1 MRQRPYSIN
10 DESTGCPAP
19 GGEAAGDAGQAVI
32 SLVLILGFFLLG
44 MLGFAVDLTNV
55 WFHRQAELA
64 AADAACQAG
73 ALDMLATSGGE
84 SLPNM
89 GFTPGTASNCV
100 NNPSATMCTYANFN
114 GYNGAGLTP
123 NSASNAV
130 SWTFPS
136 SLSGVTA
143 GAGTFPFMQ
152 VTISENVK
160 TYLMAL
166 MRGSYYQT
174 VSVASTCGIAQVK
187 GAAPMVVLNPT
198 ISGAFTYSGGG
209 ALDIVGGPSRG
220 LQVNSSSA
228 TAVKWSASGMINQS
242 AGGPNETGSD
252 VGIVGGPTTIPS
264 NGSSSGFNGGTTG
277 SWKTSVL
284 PVVDPFGTVP
294 VPASVK
300 NLTPS
305 NTGNHVSHGV
315 DGCPDQNNGCLEY
328 GPGYYSAGISPP
340 NDFMTVIFLPG
351 IYYLNGSLSV
361 GGSQTLRV
369 AKPSGYQQ
377 TDGLMFYFLSGSLNL
392 SGCSGCA
399 SSSIDNVNAT
409 DLTCDGSSP
418 PSAVGMPATLFG
430 NILYGQ
436 CTTNGT
442 YWDSG
447 GDTSDSRGS
456 PGSRGLL
463 VFQDHS
469 NTTQPV
475 FSGSGALSF
484 SGALYFHS
492 TGYGDILNLSGGSS
506 SGTFVLGE
514 IVTDQVNLSGSGV
527 IKLALSPAPT
537 TELSKVGVFN

>member
-1 MRQRPYSIN
+1 MRQRPYSLN

-198 ISGAFTYSGGG
+198 ISGAFTYSGR
-209 ALDIVGGPSRG
+209 A
-220 LQVNSSSA
+220 
-228 TAVKWSASGMINQS
+228 
-242 AGGPNETGSD
+242 E
-252 VGIVGGPTTIPS
+252 
-264 NGSSSGFNGGTTG
+264 
-277 SWKTSVL
+277 
-284 PVVDPFGTVP
+284 
-294 VPASVK
+294 
-300 NLTPS
+300 
-305 NTGNHVSHGV
+305 
-315 DGCPDQNNGCLEY
+315 GC
-328 GPGYYSAGISPP
+328 
-340 NDFMTVIFLPG
+340 
-351 IYYLNGSLSV
+351 
-361 GGSQTLRV
+361 R
-369 AKPSGYQQ
+369 
-377 TDGLMFYFLSGSLNL
+377 
-392 SGCSGCA
+392 
-399 SSSIDNVNAT
+399 
-409 DLTCDGSSP
+409 
-418 PSAVGMPATLFG
+418 
-430 NILYGQ
+430 
-436 CTTNGT
+436 
-442 YWDSG
+442 
-447 GDTSDSRGS
+447 
-456 PGSRGLL
+456 
-463 VFQDHS
+463 
-469 NTTQPV
+469 
-475 FSGSGALSF
+475 
-484 SGALYFHS
+484 
-492 TGYGDILNLSGGSS
+492 
-506 SGTFVLGE
+506 
-514 IVTDQVNLSGSGV
+514 
-527 IKLALSPAPT
+527 
-537 TELSKVGVFN
+537 